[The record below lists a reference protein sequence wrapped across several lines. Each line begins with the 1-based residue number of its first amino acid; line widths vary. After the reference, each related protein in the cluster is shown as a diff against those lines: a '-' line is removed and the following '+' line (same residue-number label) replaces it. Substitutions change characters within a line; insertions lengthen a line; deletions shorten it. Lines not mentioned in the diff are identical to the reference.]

1 MQMQPLIKQGWLRV
15 LIFVIVLVTATVI
28 MTRAGNAIVYG
39 LNPGSNATADPG
51 VTKQQLVLFS
61 LLITFLASA
70 GTVFLFRKF
79 IDKHTLISLGLD
91 FNGYHYH
98 AATGF
103 FLGLFLLGIGSFFL
117 IASKN
122 LQWTGISFDA
132 KQLFLNLIL
141 MALVAFAEELVF
153 RGYILNNLLQ
163 SMNKWTALIIS
174 SLLFTLFHLSNPDI
188 SLLALLNIFLSGL
201 MLGINYIFTK
211 NLWFAILLHFS
222 WNFYEGPILG
232 YKVSGLT
239 LESLLQQELTGNPIL
254 TGGEFGFEGS
264 MIAGLLSL
272 STVLILAWIYRKK
285 FEVQGSGFGV

>member
-103 FLGLFLLGIGSFFL
+103 FWVFFYWALVLSFSSPVKIFNGQGSASMQSSFF
-117 IASKN
+117 
-122 LQWTGISFDA
+122 
-132 KQLFLNLIL
+132 
-141 MALVAFAEELVF
+141 
-153 RGYILNNLLQ
+153 
-163 SMNKWTALIIS
+163 
-174 SLLFTLFHLSNPDI
+174 
-188 SLLALLNIFLSGL
+188 
-201 MLGINYIFTK
+201 
-211 NLWFAILLHFS
+211 
-222 WNFYEGPILG
+222 
-232 YKVSGLT
+232 
-239 LESLLQQELTGNPIL
+239 
-254 TGGEFGFEGS
+254 
-264 MIAGLLSL
+264 
-272 STVLILAWIYRKK
+272 
-285 FEVQGSGFGV
+285 

>member
-1 MQMQPLIKQGWLRV
+1 
-15 LIFVIVLVTATVI
+15 
-28 MTRAGNAIVYG
+28 
-39 LNPGSNATADPG
+39 
-51 VTKQQLVLFS
+51 
-61 LLITFLASA
+61 
-70 GTVFLFRKF
+70 
-79 IDKHTLISLGLD
+79 
-91 FNGYHYH
+91 
-98 AATGF
+98 
-103 FLGLFLLGIGSFFL
+103 
-117 IASKN
+117 
-122 LQWTGISFDA
+122 
-132 KQLFLNLIL
+132 

-254 TGGEFGFEGS
+254 TGENS
-264 MIAGLLSL
+264 AL
-272 STVLILAWIYRKK
+272 RDP
-285 FEVQGSGFGV
+285 